1 MNYFISRDTQEYGPY
16 TLADLQRYAASGEIA
31 LTDLAHGEGL
41 TELTPVAQ
49 IIGTI
54 PAPARPLPNPAPTID
69 YPDPPNLHWGLV
81 LLFSILTC
89 GIFEIVWEIILA
101 AWIKRLEP
109 LSKALVYLAAAA
121 VCLVLIFF
129 ASLATAANPN
139 AHAYT
144 TVFNLAY
151 TVLILVGRFS
161 LRNTLEQH
169 FNTAEPLGLGLSGV
183 MTFFFGGIYFQY
195 HLNRIVQIK
204 NAIRMGIHT
213 P

>member
-41 TELTPVAQ
+41 TDLTPVAH

-54 PAPARPLPNPAPTID
+54 PAPARPVPTPVSTID

-89 GIFEIVWEIILA
+89 GIFEIVWEIIQA

-109 LSKALVYLAAAA
+109 LSKALVFLAAAA
-121 VCLVLIFF
+121 ACLVLLFF
-129 ASLATAANPN
+129 ASLAAAANPN

-144 TVFNLAY
+144 AVFNLAY
-151 TVLILVGRFS
+151 TVLFLIGRFS

-204 NAIRMGIHT
+204 NAIRMGIPT